1 MVITASQDQIKIE
14 VILVTKYT
22 WYNTQVPNNINV
34 RQVYGIVVV
43 DDYKVLLRIKDNKY
57 KLTGGKP
64 EENESYEETLK
75 REYIEELNVELDDC
89 YYLGYLF
96 VEDNDEKYAQVRM
109 IAKIKSIN
117 ENHIDPATGK
127 MYGRELVNTDKVKEL
142 LNYQDE
148 AGNLMMEEAIKK
160 AKEIYK

>member
-1 MVITASQDQIKIE
+1 M
-14 VILVTKYT
+14 TKYT
-22 WYNTQVPNNINV
+22 WYNNQVPNNINV
-34 RQVYGIVVV
+34 RQVYGIVFS
-43 DDYKVLLRIKDNKY
+43 DDYKVLLRIEDNKY
-57 KLTGGKP
+57 ELTGGKP

-89 YYLGYLF
+89 HYLGYLF

-127 MYGRELVNTDKVKEL
+127 MYGRELVNNDKVKEL
-142 LNYQDE
+142 LNYQGE
-148 AGNLMMEEAIKK
+148 AGNLMIEEAIKK

>member
-1 MVITASQDQIKIE
+1 MVN
-14 VILVTKYT
+14 YT
-22 WYNTQVPNNINV
+22 WYNTSVPKDIEV
-34 RQVYGIVVV
+34 RQVYGIVFSN
-43 DDYKVLLRIKDNKY
+43 DFDVLLRIEDNNY

-89 YYLGYLF
+89 YYLGYLL
-96 VEDNDEKYAQVRM
+96 VEDNNERYAQVRM

-117 ENHIDPATGK
+117 ENHIDRATGK
-127 MYGRELVNTDKVKEL
+127 MYGRELVSINKVKEL

-148 AGNLMMEEAIKK
+148 AGNLMIDEAIKK
-160 AKEIYK
+160 AKEIYG